1 MGCVASTAGELED
14 LIDQQRL
21 VSDAIDRS
29 LNQKKKSD
37 SNQIRLFL
45 LGAGESGKST
55 VLKQMRLLHNHSFTD
70 FERKKYSDVI
80 WVDMIESMKM
90 LLLNARKFKIP
101 LDCDRPNSP
110 LIPYKRIIINTKGLR
125 DYGEG
130 EDSFVNDYAIGYANK
145 VRRSSQ
151 DDDDDSDLPSSL
163 LLSEDDSI
171 AEIKKHLRYSR
182 QEIAKAITELWTRDK
197 GVRACFDQSNKF
209 QLELSALYYFDN
221 AFKFQNPHYFCTD
234 RDIIMGRIKTTGIT
248 ENTFNVGNSVLK
260 VLDAGGQ
267 RSERKKWIHFFQDI
281 NAIIFVLAVLEYDQ
295 TLYEDGRVNRIDESF
310 ALFES
315 LCNAAWFV
323 NTPFILF
330 LNKVDL
336 LERKLPL
343 SPFQNHFPDYNRDP
357 QNVGQVLDYFE
368 ESLLK
373 LNRTR
378 KPIYVHR
385 TCATD
390 TDTMRFVLNAVTDM
404 MIQHNLKQSGLM

>member
-1 MGCVASTAGELED
+1 MGCVASTAGDPED

-29 LNQKKKSD
+29 LNQKKKLD
-37 SNQIRLFL
+37 ANQIRLFL

-90 LLLNARKFKIP
+90 LLINARKFKIP

-110 LIPYKRIIINTKGLR
+110 LIPYKRIIINTQGLR
-125 DYGEG
+125 DYGEA
-130 EDSFVNDYAIGYANK
+130 EDSFVNDYAIGYASK
-145 VRRSSQ
+145 KRRLSR
-151 DDDDDSDLPSSL
+151 DDSFDLPNSL
-163 LLSEDDSI
+163 LLSEDDSMD
-171 AEIKKHLRYSR
+171 EIKQSLRYTR
-182 QEIAKAITELWTRDK
+182 KEIAKAITELWNRDQ
-197 GVRACFDQSNKF
+197 GIRTCFDQSNKF
-209 QLELSALYYFDN
+209 QLESSALYYFDN
-221 AFKFQNPHYFCTD
+221 AFKFQDPHYYCTD

-248 ENTFNVGNSVLK
+248 ENTFQVRNAVLK

-281 NAIIFVLAVLEYDQ
+281 NAIVFVLAVLEYDQ

-315 LCNAAWFV
+315 LCNAQWFI

-343 SPFQNHFPDYNRDP
+343 SPFQNHFPDYSKDPRD
-357 QNVGQVLDYFE
+357 VGQVLDYFE
-368 ESLLK
+368 ETLLK

-404 MIQHNLKQSGLM
+404 MIQHNLKLSGLM